1 MITRTAPGKLFVA
14 GEYAVLEPGCPAVLV
29 AVDRYATVTV
39 TAINGPTALSSDRAG
54 ELVLPRRPSS
64 QSLGGRPN
72 RPTNEPHVE
81 SDVEAAKSGSF
92 SYVLS
97 AVRVVERLVAERGM
111 PTCCFHLSIS
121 TDLAAPD
128 GRKLGLGSSGAVTVA
143 TCDALA
149 RFYRL
154 RLGREELYRLAML
167 ATLAVAPDASGG
179 DVAASVF
186 GGWLLYCAPDR
197 QSVASLADGG
207 GIAAALDAPW
217 RGLTLQPLPAP
228 VAAHLEVG
236 WTGEP
241 AATTDQV
248 RRLLDGRYRAAHHR
262 TFLNVSTDCV
272 STLVYWLTHG
282 DVTRMQEQIRCAR
295 HVLGALDRQMS
306 LGWMTPRLRALCAA
320 ADAIGAAAKP
330 SGAGGG
336 DCGIALLRRDQQHQV
351 AELHDRW
358 KREGVQPL
366 DLRVHPTEQDLT

>member
-39 TAINGPTALSSDRAG
+39 TATSGPTTLSSDRAG
-54 ELVLPRRPSS
+54 ELVLPRRPSGRS
-64 QSLGGRPN
+64 SGGRLS
-72 RPTNEPHVE
+72 RPAAEPHVE
-81 SDVEAAKSGSF
+81 PGIEAAKNGPF

-111 PTCCFHLSIS
+111 PTCCFHLSVS

-128 GRKLGLGSSGAVTVA
+128 GRKLGLGSSAAVTVA

-149 RFYRL
+149 RFHRL
-154 RLGREELYRLAML
+154 KLGREELYRLAML

-179 DVAASVF
+179 DVAASAF

-207 GIAAALDAPW
+207 GITAALDAPW
-217 RGLTLQPLPAP
+217 RELTLRPLPTP
-228 VAAHLEVG
+228 VDAHLEIG

-241 AATTDQV
+241 AATTEQV
-248 RRLLDGRYRAAHHR
+248 RRLLGDQHRAAGHR
-262 TFLNVSTDCV
+262 TFFNVSADCV
-272 STLVYWLTHG
+272 SALVYWLTHG

-295 HVLGALDRQMS
+295 YVLGVLDRQMS

-358 KREGVQPL
+358 KREGIQPL
-366 DLRVHPTEQDLT
+366 DLRVHPTEQDRA